1 MMRRVILP
9 LVIGCCFIFESIF
22 TMYFPDGSFGEN
34 FIIVP
39 HFLLVAL
46 LLMGVYYSRNRAI
59 LFAFIFGLLF
69 DVFYTGVLGVY
80 MFLFPLS
87 VYIADKMMKILQNN
101 LFVAALVIIINIS
114 LVEFLVYE
122 MNLLILKV
130 PMTIIEFLEN
140 RLLPTLALNVIF
152 FIIMAWPFKLLFS
165 KMSKYMVNE

>member
-1 MMRRVILP
+1 MKRVILP
-9 LVIGCCFIFESIF
+9 FVISCCFIFESIF
-22 TMYFPDGSFGEN
+22 ARYFPEGLFGGN
-34 FIIVP
+34 YIIVP

-69 DVFYTGVLGVY
+69 DVFYTEILGVY

-101 LFVAALVIIINIS
+101 LFVAAIVIIFNIS

-122 MNLLILKV
+122 INLLILKL
-130 PMTIIEFLEN
+130 PMTITEFLEY

-152 FIIMAWPFKLLFS
+152 FIIMALPFKLLFS
-165 KMSKYMVNE
+165 KMSRYLLNE